1 MNKKYVKVDASKN
14 VNIERLEKYK
24 TRFGYSVSCKNGVE
38 TFAVK
43 LDNRLEYIFNN
54 YYKYS
59 LFSEDYV
66 TDLIKYLVCRVLR
79 KESMIHTLSRDCM
92 I

>member
-43 LDNRLEYIFNN
+43 LDNRLEYIFNIITSIAFLA
-54 YYKYS
+54 KTM
-59 LFSEDYV
+59 L
-66 TDLIKYLVCRVLR
+66 LI
-79 KESMIHTLSRDCM
+79 LSS
-92 I
+92 IWFVVY